1 VALPFVLID
10 HVPLAL
16 LISRA
21 LSMIMLFV
29 GGMALGHYAGFGAIR
44 AGIGMLALG
53 LALTMAVIAL
63 GG

>member
-1 VALPFVLID
+1 
-10 HVPLAL
+10 
-16 LISRA
+16 
-21 LSMIMLFV
+21 
-29 GGMALGHYAGFGAIR
+29 MALGHYAGFGAIR

>member
-1 VALPFVLID
+1 
-10 HVPLAL
+10 
-16 LISRA
+16 
-21 LSMIMLFV
+21 MIMLFV